1 MRTRGAPLATFVALA
16 ALAACAPE
24 PESFDRPTNVA
35 FGPGGDV
42 YVADGYNHARV
53 ARFSRDG
60 ELLSEWGEK
69 GMETG
74 QFDTPHGIATD
85 DEGRV
90 YVADRENA
98 RVQVFDA
105 DGRFLAQW
113 KGGALGRPWNIAFGP
128 DRHLYVVDGGDQDPE
143 RPRGHLLRITREGE
157 IVDRWSTAGD
167 GPGQIDWGHGIAV
180 GPDGSVYVADLEG
193 RGVQKF
199 RRTP

>member
-1 MRTRGAPLATFVALA
+1 MRPA
-16 ALAACAPE
+16 ALLAFLLAQAACSTA

-35 FGPGGDV
+35 FGLNGDV

-53 ARFSRDG
+53 ARFSPDG
-60 ELLSEWGEK
+60 KFLMEWGEK
-69 GMETG
+69 GFETG

-85 DEGRV
+85 EEGRV

-113 KGGALGRPWNIAFGP
+113 KSKELGRPWSITHGP
-128 DRHLYVVDGGDQDPE
+128 DQHLYVVDGGDQDPE
-143 RPRGHLLRITREGE
+143 RPRGHLLRVARDGT
-157 IVDRWSTAGD
+157 IVDRWSTAG
-167 GPGQIDWGHGIAV
+167 GAPGQIDWGHGVAV
-180 GPDGSVYVADLEG
+180 GLDGSVYVTDLEG

-199 RRTP
+199 RRTQ